1 MVTSS
6 LSLQLVWRSLKYFSI
21 FGLLLVFLTATAVAE
36 DLGKKYTANLDYS
49 KQFRAYNWTSGQ
61 QDVWILKSFHYKL
74 ADDFEI
80 KLGPSQV
87 VFGCHGTNVLWA
99 AVFAD
104 KPGNVLSAGAGKGEH
119 ITSVWMRFHPALVGN
134 LFPSDTVGEQG
145 DVTLVEQAKELAH
158 FKMRSSWQNKG
169 RPVIPLRESII
180 FDLETKEGSRRF
192 YVIDTGKNEAKYV
205 DAFRQRTLPVATPLK
220 DGGALEIF
228 DTVWNAFDREYAM
241 FMIKPDVDWQSLRKK
256 YRPLIAKAKSNRELA
271 QILNEMLKHLK
282 DLHVYVK
289 VDGNYVQGFN
299 RERFF
304 NASPAAAAHLIGSF
318 DRRKGLRWGQTKDG
332 IGYIAV
338 DNLVNESL
346 PRDFEMVLKEMKGT
360 RGLILDLRANG
371 GGSEPLGA
379 KLAGFFVDRP
389 RVYAMHQYRN
399 GDQHSDLGTKQKR
412 TFAPNKNWYY
422 RGPVIVLQGEKT
434 MSSAEAF
441 VLMLAQCPNVTT
453 MGDRTAGSSGNP
465 RQLNPGAGIIVNLP
479 RWIALDM
486 NAKPLDSVG
495 VQPDV
500 KVKATHDDFTKTQD
514 PILKSALKQLR
525 KKIEEQKATSEAT
538 LIPRS

>member
-1 MVTSS
+1 MVTSA
-6 LSLQLVWRSLKYFSI
+6 LSLKLVWRSLKYFSI
-21 FGLLLVFLTATAVAE
+21 FGLLLAFLTATTVAE
-36 DLGKKYTANLDYS
+36 DLGKKYSANLDYS

-87 VFGCHGTNVLWA
+87 VFGCHGKNVLWA
-99 AVFAD
+99 AVFPD
-104 KPGNVLSAGAGKGEH
+104 KPGNVLTAGAGKGEH
-119 ITSVWMRFHPALVGN
+119 IRSIWMRFHPALVGN
-134 LFPSDTVGEQG
+134 LFPADTVGKQG
-145 DVTLVEQAKELAH
+145 DVTLVEQAKVLAN
-158 FKMRSSWQNKG
+158 FKMRSSWHNKG

-205 DAFRQRTLPVATPLK
+205 DAFRQRTLPIATPLK

-241 FMIKPDVDWQSLRKK
+241 FLIKPDVEWQSLRKK
-256 YRPLIAKAKSNRELA
+256 YRPLATKAKSNRELA

-304 NASPAAAAHLIGSF
+304 NASPAAAAHLLGSF
-318 DRRKGLRWGQTKDG
+318 NRRKGLRWGQTKDG

-346 PRDFEMVLKEMKGT
+346 PRDFETVLQEMKGT

-399 GDQHSDLGTKQKR
+399 GDQHSDLGARQKR

-434 MSSAEAF
+434 MSSAEAL

-453 MGDRTAGSSGNP
+453 IGDRTAGSSGNP
-465 RQLNPGAGIIVNLP
+465 RQLNAGAGIIVNLP
-479 RWIALDM
+479 RWIALNV
-486 NAKPLDSVG
+486 NAKPIDSVG

-500 KVKATHDDFTKTQD
+500 KVKATRDDFTKTKD

-525 KKIEEQKATSEAT
+525 KNIEEQKATSEAV